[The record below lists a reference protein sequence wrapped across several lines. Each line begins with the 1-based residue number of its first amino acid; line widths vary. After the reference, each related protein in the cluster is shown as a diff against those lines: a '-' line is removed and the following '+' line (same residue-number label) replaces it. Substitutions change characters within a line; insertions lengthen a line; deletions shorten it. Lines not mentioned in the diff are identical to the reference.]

1 MHSAYQEMADIIA
14 RYADDNGEY
23 DTAIG
28 SLFFKRSNQPTRAVH
43 SAQWPCFALIVQ
55 GKKRVT
61 LGSEVF
67 DYGVGDYLM
76 VSMDLPVESCIT
88 EASEAE
94 PHLGLGMAIDS
105 ERLAELLKR
114 THIPS
119 SAVSGSN
126 IGSNLRGIS
135 VHAAPAELIDA
146 VLRLLRLLDHPED
159 IPAMAPLIEQEIL
172 YRLLTG
178 PYGAKLLNVATEDCQ
193 GNRIARAAAWLR
205 DNFDQPLRV
214 TELAERLN
222 MSVSSLH
229 HQFKQVTAM
238 TPMQYQKRLRLHEAR
253 RLMLVERLDVGTAGH
268 RVGYESP
275 SQFSR
280 EYARLYGQSPLRD
293 IEGMRAGAPSE
304 LTMSLHEA
312 EREMAVD

>member
-14 RYADDNGEY
+14 RYANEDGECA
-23 DTAIG
+23 TAIG
-28 SLFFKRSNQPTRAVH
+28 SLFFKRSSQPTRVVH

-55 GKKRVT
+55 GEKRVT

-67 DYGVGDYLM
+67 AYGVGDYLM
-76 VSMDLPVESCIT
+76 VSMDLPVESCISV
-88 EASEAE
+88 ASEAE
-94 PHLGLGMAIDS
+94 PHLGLGMAIDN
-105 ERLAELLKR
+105 ERLGELLKR
-114 THIPS
+114 IHIPR
-119 SAVSGSN
+119 SAMSGT
-126 IGSNLRGIS
+126 GLRGIS
-135 VHAAPAELIDA
+135 VHAASMELIDA
-146 VLRLLRLLDHPED
+146 VLRLLRLLDRPED

-172 YRLLTG
+172 YRLLIG
-178 PYGAKLLNVATEDCQ
+178 PYGAKLLNVAMKDSQ

-205 DNFDQPLRV
+205 DNFDQPLRIN
-214 TELAERLN
+214 ELAERLN

-253 RLMLVERLDVGTAGH
+253 RLMLVDRLDVGTAGH

-293 IEGMRAGAPSE
+293 IESMRGGVPPE
-304 LTMSLHEA
+304 LRVPLRDA
-312 EREMAVD
+312 ERQAQAD

>member
-1 MHSAYQEMADIIA
+1 MHAAYQEMADIIA
-14 RYADDNGEY
+14 RYADKDGEY

-28 SLFFKRSNQPTRAVH
+28 NLFFKRSSQTTRAVH
-43 SAQWPCFALIVQ
+43 TAQWPCFALIVQ

-94 PHLGLGMAIDS
+94 PHMGLGMAIDS

-114 THIPS
+114 THIPR
-119 SAVSGSN
+119 SAVNGT
-126 IGSNLRGIS
+126 NLRGVS
-135 VHAAPAELIDA
+135 VHAAPPELIDA
-146 VLRLLRLLDHPED
+146 VLRLLRLLDRPDD

-205 DNFDQPLRV
+205 DHFDQPLRV

-293 IEGMRAGAPSE
+293 IEGMRGRGGVPPE
-304 LTMSLHEA
+304 LTMSLRDVEP
-312 EREMAVD
+312 EMAVD